1 MRGIGRSSP
10 SSGAGPGGAEGGKEL
25 LSPGKELL
33 PAGKEPP
40 RPRLCHGGRAAL
52 GPAGDLSAGRCAQRA
67 GAGAGPG
74 ERGSGGPCQCMGLGL
89 SAHGAEIS
97 QQKVVLTGER
107 QQTRENLV
115 AV

>member
-10 SSGAGPGGAEGGKEL
+10 PRGAGPGGAEGGKAPRSRE
-25 LSPGKELL
+25 KEPL

-40 RPRLCHGGRAAL
+40 CPRLCHGGRAAL

-67 GAGAGPG
+67 GAGAARG
-74 ERGSGGPCQCMGLGL
+74 ERGSGGRCQCLGLGL

-97 QQKVVLTGER
+97 QRKVVLIGER
-107 QQTRENLV
+107 QQTWENLV